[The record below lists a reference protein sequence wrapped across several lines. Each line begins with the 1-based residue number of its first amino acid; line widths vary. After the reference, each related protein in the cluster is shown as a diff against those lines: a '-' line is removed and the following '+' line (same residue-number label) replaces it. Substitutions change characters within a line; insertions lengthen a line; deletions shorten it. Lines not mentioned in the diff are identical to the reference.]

1 MEEVAAQRRLKD
13 AITHSEMGLRI
24 GSNPHYIGSTTPK
37 PRTEIIELT
46 ERSDVIVPK
55 GRTRD
60 AIRLPQEQRLKLIRK
75 HAGTT
80 TEKQEL
86 DGELLKDIEG
96 ALWKRLVLDRTRVGA
111 APPLVRIVV
120 AIDPATTDGDESDE
134 MGIIVAGLGQAYIP
148 DRNGFVRQHAYVL
161 DDLSGRTSP
170 EECMEPTAPREPD
183 RWAGS
188 AAPGNRA
195 G

>member
-13 AITHSEMGLRI
+13 AITHREMGLRI

-60 AIRLPQEQRLKLIRK
+60 AIHLPQEQRDKLIRR
-75 HAGTT
+75 HAGTA
-80 TEKQEL
+80 TEAQEL

-96 ALWKRLVLDRTRVGA
+96 ALWKRVVLDRTRVGA
-111 APPLVRIVV
+111 APPLVRI
-120 AIDPATTDGDESDE
+120 
-134 MGIIVAGLGQAYIP
+134 IVAGLGQAYIA

-161 DDLSGRTSP
+161 DDLSGRMSP
-170 EECMEPTAPREPD
+170 EECMELTAPREPD